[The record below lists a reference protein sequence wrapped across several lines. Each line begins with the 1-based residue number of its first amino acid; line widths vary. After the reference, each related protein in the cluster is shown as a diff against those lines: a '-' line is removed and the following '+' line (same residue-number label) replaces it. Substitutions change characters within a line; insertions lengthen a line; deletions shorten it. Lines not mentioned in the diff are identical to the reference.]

1 MNTELD
7 VARYIKLFPSQ
18 MHEGVRKYP
27 TVVRGALKVNGVGV
41 GFDAEERAEIIMAQ
55 VKPVWTNRLSWVR
68 SLPGSGRHPNTST
81 LSTAGRRGTRLALSQ
96 AWPASPRP

>member
-27 TVVRGALKVNGVGV
+27 TVVRGALKVNGVPS
-41 GFDAEERAEIIMAQ
+41 AWASTRRRAP
-55 VKPVWTNRLSWVR
+55 KSSW
-68 SLPGSGRHPNTST
+68 
-81 LSTAGRRGTRLALSQ
+81 RR
-96 AWPASPRP
+96 